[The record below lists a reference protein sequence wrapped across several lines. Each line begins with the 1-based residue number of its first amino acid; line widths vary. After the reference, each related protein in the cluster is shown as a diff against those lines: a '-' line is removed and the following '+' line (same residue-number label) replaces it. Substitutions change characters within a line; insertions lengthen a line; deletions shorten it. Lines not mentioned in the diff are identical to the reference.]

1 MDQTWSVMIVQG
13 PLLKLVLYSYVKKN
27 IIRQIS
33 DQAIKGFCGFLNAYL
48 SITDSEV
55 MLA

>member
-27 IIRQIS
+27 IKQIS